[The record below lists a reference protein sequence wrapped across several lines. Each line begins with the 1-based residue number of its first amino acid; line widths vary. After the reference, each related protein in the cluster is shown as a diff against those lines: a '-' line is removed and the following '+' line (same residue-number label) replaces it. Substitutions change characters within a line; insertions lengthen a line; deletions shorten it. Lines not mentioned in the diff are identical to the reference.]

1 MVTFEAFGALTP
13 SQSADAIRQR
23 RSRAWP
29 TRSSSNR
36 RDRGRK
42 DGISVRS
49 RWIGLFLVATLTHAP
64 LPSSPTRAEDASPFQ
79 KLEGR
84 WLGEGRLGMRD
95 GVTENVKCRVTYF
108 VPEHARQVRQT
119 IRCASESG
127 SVEVQSTVVYASGA
141 LSGTWKELSRNM
153 SGDVSGRITPTGF
166 KLAIKGSELNANMD
180 IVVKD
185 AKQIIEIQFLN
196 SSLIGLTIVLT
207 KG

>member
-1 MVTFEAFGALTP
+1 
-13 SQSADAIRQR
+13 
-23 RSRAWP
+23 
-29 TRSSSNR
+29 
-36 RDRGRK
+36 
-42 DGISVRS
+42 
-49 RWIGLFLVATLTHAP
+49 
-64 LPSSPTRAEDASPFQ
+64 
-79 KLEGR
+79 
-84 WLGEGRLGMRD
+84 MRD
-95 GVTENVKCRVTYF
+95 GVTENVKCRVTYV

-127 SVEVQSTVVYASGA
+127 SVEVQSTVVYASGV

-153 SGDVSGRITPTGF
+153 SGEVTGRITPAGF
-166 KLAIKGSELNANMD
+166 KIAIKGSEINANMD